1 MLRRLLEIL
10 TRRDPWTHTNPY
22 NAHQRT
28 MMAIDRQEKE
38 APWLDSRYQGI
49 PITEYQWQ
57 LMFNNMEYRDKH
69 YWQINRGNG

>member
-10 TRRDPWTHTNPY
+10 TRRDPWTHMNPY

-38 APWLDSRYQGI
+38 APWLNSSYR
-49 PITEYQWQ
+49 QWNQ
-57 LMFNNMEYRDKH
+57 KGR
-69 YWQINRGNG
+69 